1 MKTSVNEATATTC
14 PTCSRPLPSGAPAGL
29 CPACLLA
36 QGAETESGAGGPQT
50 RFVPL
55 SLAEVAALFP
65 QLEILGLLGAGGMG
79 AVYKARQPALDRF
92 VALKVL
98 PAGGDGANFEERFN
112 REARALARLSHPNI
126 VAVHEFGQAGAL
138 HYFLMEYVDGANL
151 RQLEQA
157 SRLSAREALQIIPQI
172 CDALQYAHDEG
183 VVHRDIKPENV
194 LVDRKGR
201 VKIADFG
208 LAKILG
214 HDPEAARLTVE
225 GQVMGTPHYMAPEQ
239 VERPLAVDHRAD
251 IYSLG
256 VVFYEMLTGD
266 LPLGKFAPP
275 SRKVQVDVRLDEIVL
290 RALENDP
297 ARRYQQASEVKSS
310 VATVVE
316 TPAAAKLG
324 TPTIAQAGGDS
335 PKPGVRYLRWLGIP
349 AVVERDGERE
359 VNFQGALGV
368 FFVMLM
374 ASALMQQAVRWMTG
388 TEYATTQLGFVTA
401 AMMAIWAIRRTMNQP
416 WGDEPPRRAA
426 NGTVIVL
433 PTKRRRYLQDGLM
446 VVALLAFVVGSH
458 YLKTRVINPRLGV
471 EQNASPAHQPATLD
485 PETGVLAAKL
495 PGGGMLELLA
505 LAPQET
511 LPNGWWRPDGR
522 PLTGSTVVVSGLNPV
537 EPARGKTYFDFVFRA
552 DGLPAGAEVAQ
563 FSVWGGSTIRGGTV
577 LMDGKTPPGAIRV
590 RADLAKTAGL
600 ASFEVG
606 LGLEPWQTLARH
618 DPKKQANIRFRQAG
632 DPAWDISLAHRAG
645 TNGLAEVTGTYG
657 PGQSDWQVRIVAVDH
672 DGVAHTDVTSLSK
685 IGPEALASTWTFRA
699 LPLTEVAEFQL
710 QARRLHWVDFRA
722 IAPNPKAPLPRGESL
737 RLAEPFERTF
747 DELIDFDTGRTVA
760 FPVAIPGDNP
770 FTSIGENILWAQ
782 ENGFDAVAGR
792 GELQVADA
800 DFAPLSN
807 ADWDTLTAQEVINRL
822 HQGTFHP
829 RTLKELRPGEFPATY
844 AYRTREQGYGMIQLV
859 AFDPERPG
867 ATVRLKRV
875 VRPGTEPE
883 TAFGAPALLSFDE
896 LVDFDPGHAADFPPA
911 EPGSNPLAGI
921 GENVLWAQENGF
933 DAVAGVGKLELLGV
947 TVAEIN
953 DAEWEAMTPA
963 QAEAR
968 LTSTGTKPR
977 ELTPQDPD
985 RGNAP
990 AYAFRTREGGV
1001 GLIRFVEFRNTRTG
1015 FTVQFRHAV
1024 RPGGA
1029 VEAIHARR
1037 DGKTGEL
1044 VGRLPG
1050 RGVVTLSA
1058 QRPAVAGSTEWWRP
1072 DGRPVA
1078 GMAPH
1083 FAEDFARNVP
1093 TNPAAGR
1100 LWQLLLRAE
1109 HLPSPEDH
1117 LQFESPGALSRFF
1130 TGGAVVPRDGA
1141 NPGVVFLHALWPDSA
1156 TNAAVRVGI
1165 PMAQWHTIRSYEPLS
1180 RSFTKTSLGDDP
1192 RWNIEVH
1199 AAGVGIKGAQITVV
1213 FGTNYPGWNLRVL
1226 GTRLRQAPAVGTA
1239 DVSVTNGPAVTRT
1252 FVFPELKTLDAVQ
1265 NFQVQA
1271 QPLQWV
1277 EFANVALNFRDP
1289 VSPPTSHYFGALES
1303 RVFSDLLDFDTGGLA
1318 TYKSGPSYQAGQ
1330 GGNLFEGLADT
1341 VGWMRQNG
1349 FDAKAG
1355 TDQLHVV
1362 DMEVVPLENG
1372 DWDTLTASDLVDR
1385 LKHRVS
1391 RPQFLKPASGGQL
1404 PVTFGFRTRE
1414 RGIGILQLVAFHPR
1428 ESKATVSYKLV
1439 LGVGARPPAA
1449 PPVAAL
1455 ELRPVVPPG
1464 DTERHFELLSTA
1476 EGQPLRVA
1484 KTPWLRGDAFAGA
1497 SWRMDPVSNTRVIV
1511 LRLSDSGRREFARLS
1526 AAHVRE
1532 QVALVLSGRILF
1544 APQIAAPMDVT
1555 TLDLGGLDRER
1566 GQFVELLAALNPQ
1579 PAAGPVRFGKEHE
1592 AVLTKSG
1599 GGTFHWWNL
1608 AEGGDVSVSGLEPL
1622 WAKMAANPI
1631 PAEARKGSASGLD
1644 RSTREYHEF
1653 RRAMGG
1659 DLEALGGNPMPV
1671 VSGHDLTVV
1680 PLAGDGQPT
1689 TALEVAYRWE
1699 LLHQE
1704 PEPENLLSTGT
1715 YALRTRRGFTG
1726 ILEVLGWTQ
1735 DQTGVRIRYREVLN
1749 SNAAP

>member
-1 MKTSVNEATATTC
+1 MKSSVNAGSATNC

-36 QGAETESGAGGPQT
+36 QGAETGAGAGGPRG
-50 RFVPL
+50 RFVPPA
-55 SLAEVAALFP
+55 LAEIAALFP
-65 QLEILGLLGAGGMG
+65 QLEILRLLGAGGMG
-79 AVYKARQPALDRF
+79 AVYQARQPALDRF

-138 HYFLMEYVDGANL
+138 HYFLMEFVDGANL

-157 SRLSAREALQIIPQI
+157 SRLSPREALQLIPQI

-297 ARRYQQASEVKSS
+297 ARRYQQASEVKSG

-316 TPAAAKLG
+316 TPAAAKFG
-324 TPTIAQAGGDS
+324 PPATAEAGETA

-368 FFVMLM
+368 FFVILM
-374 ASALMQQAVRWMTG
+374 ASALAQQAVRWVTG

-416 WGDEPPRRAA
+416 WGDESAPRAA
-426 NGTVIVL
+426 NGTVIL
-433 PTKRRRYLQDGLM
+433 PPSPRRRHLVDAVM
-446 VVALLAFVVGSH
+446 VAGLLAFTVGSH
-458 YLKTRVINPRLGV
+458 FLKTHLINPRLGG
-471 EQNASPAHQPATLD
+471 NAGAKAAQVAKWNPATGTSL
-485 PETGVLAAKL
+485 VRH
-495 PGGGMLELLA
+495 PGGGTAELLGVSSPDSA
-505 LAPQET
+505 T
-511 LPNGWWRPDGR
+511 NGWWQADGAQTSFTLGVR
-522 PLTGSTVVVSGLNPV
+522 EVE
-537 EPARGKTYFDFVFRA
+537 EPAATNALLRNFV
-552 DGLPAGAEVAQ
+552 LQ
-563 FSVWGGSTIRGGTV
+563 F
-577 LMDGKTPPGAIRV
+577 
-590 RADLAKTAGL
+590 AGL
-600 ASFEVG
+600 
-606 LGLEPWQTLARH
+606 R
-618 DPKKQANIRFRQAG
+618 G
-632 DPAWDISLAHRAG
+632 DSV
-645 TNGLAEVTGTYG
+645 E
-657 PGQSDWQVRIVAVDH
+657 RIEFD
-672 DGVAHTDVTSLSK
+672 S
-685 IGPEALASTWTFRA
+685 ALASSGHSGA
-699 LPLTEVAEFQL
+699 DEVVRDGKSVVTD
-710 QARRLHWVDFRA
+710 ARRYLVSFPVGMTKTTIRIAWGIGDWQTALSMAGPIWRESPQGGVSDSKRRLKFVGVPAKTGDELQVSYLCGRGDPLWSHRLVAIDHQGREHDSDGGTGTGTGGGPDQDMVFVMQFRGLDLADVKEFRLQSRPIQWVEFA
-722 IAPNPKAPLPRGESL
+722 NVALNPKVPLPRREQL
-737 RLAEPFERTF
+737 RLAEPTERTF
-747 DELIDFDTGRTVA
+747 DELIDFDTGLTAA
-760 FPVAIPGDNP
+760 FPVAVPAANP
-770 FTSIGENILWAQ
+770 FASIGENILWAQ

-822 HQGTFHP
+822 HRGTFHP
-829 RTLKELRPGEFPATY
+829 RTLKELRPGEFPSTY

-875 VRPGTEPE
+875 VRPGGNPR
-883 TAFGAPALLSFDE
+883 
-896 LVDFDPGHAADFPPA
+896 
-911 EPGSNPLAGI
+911 GS
-921 GENVLWAQENGF
+921 
-933 DAVAGVGKLELLGV
+933 
-947 TVAEIN
+947 
-953 DAEWEAMTPA
+953 
-963 QAEAR
+963 
-968 LTSTGTKPR
+968 
-977 ELTPQDPD
+977 
-985 RGNAP
+985 
-990 AYAFRTREGGV
+990 
-1001 GLIRFVEFRNTRTG
+1001 
-1015 FTVQFRHAV
+1015 
-1024 RPGGA
+1024 
-1029 VEAIHARR
+1029 
-1037 DGKTGEL
+1037 
-1044 VGRLPG
+1044 
-1050 RGVVTLSA
+1050 
-1058 QRPAVAGSTEWWRP
+1058 
-1072 DGRPVA
+1072 
-1078 GMAPH
+1078 
-1083 FAEDFARNVP
+1083 
-1093 TNPAAGR
+1093 
-1100 LWQLLLRAE
+1100 
-1109 HLPSPEDH
+1109 
-1117 LQFESPGALSRFF
+1117 
-1130 TGGAVVPRDGA
+1130 
-1141 NPGVVFLHALWPDSA
+1141 
-1156 TNAAVRVGI
+1156 
-1165 PMAQWHTIRSYEPLS
+1165 
-1180 RSFTKTSLGDDP
+1180 
-1192 RWNIEVH
+1192 
-1199 AAGVGIKGAQITVV
+1199 
-1213 FGTNYPGWNLRVL
+1213 
-1226 GTRLRQAPAVGTA
+1226 
-1239 DVSVTNGPAVTRT
+1239 
-1252 FVFPELKTLDAVQ
+1252 
-1265 NFQVQA
+1265 
-1271 QPLQWV
+1271 
-1277 EFANVALNFRDP
+1277 
-1289 VSPPTSHYFGALES
+1289 
-1303 RVFSDLLDFDTGGLA
+1303 
-1318 TYKSGPSYQAGQ
+1318 
-1330 GGNLFEGLADT
+1330 
-1341 VGWMRQNG
+1341 
-1349 FDAKAG
+1349 
-1355 TDQLHVV
+1355 
-1362 DMEVVPLENG
+1362 
-1372 DWDTLTASDLVDR
+1372 
-1385 LKHRVS
+1385 
-1391 RPQFLKPASGGQL
+1391 
-1404 PVTFGFRTRE
+1404 
-1414 RGIGILQLVAFHPR
+1414 
-1428 ESKATVSYKLV
+1428 
-1439 LGVGARPPAA
+1439 GARQPAA
-1449 PPVAAL
+1449 PPAATL
-1455 ELRPVVPPG
+1455 ELRPVVPMG
-1464 DTERHFELLSTA
+1464 DTTVPFELLTTA
-1476 EGQPLRVA
+1476 EGQPIRVA

-1511 LRLSDSGRREFARLS
+1511 LRLSDSGRRAFARLS
-1526 AAHVRE
+1526 AEHVQE
-1532 QVALVLSGRILF
+1532 QVALVLAGRILF

-1579 PAAGPVRFGKEHE
+1579 PAGAGPIRFGDEHE

-1671 VSGHDLTVV
+1671 VSGQDLTVV

-1735 DQTGVRIRYREVLN
+1735 DQAGVRIRYREVLN